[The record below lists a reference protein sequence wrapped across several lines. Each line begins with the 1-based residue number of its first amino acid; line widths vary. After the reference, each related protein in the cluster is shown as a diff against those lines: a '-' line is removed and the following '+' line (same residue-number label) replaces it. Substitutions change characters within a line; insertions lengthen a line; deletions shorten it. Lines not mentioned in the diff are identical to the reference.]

1 MHDKNAQKLAELAPR
16 IMNAFHDLGTQHP
29 KGTKLSMR
37 QFQALIILNAN
48 KQLTLSQLCG
58 KLSLAAST
66 GTELVNRMIS
76 LEFIKK
82 ETDVNN
88 QRNIIISIAPKGLEF
103 LKERQQTLTG
113 MFSRFLSPFNE
124 EDRDTFTQSFQT
136 ICDIIAKYKVQEK
149 KTEAE

>member
-1 MHDKNAQKLAELAPR
+1 MKNKNAQILAELAPKL
-16 IMNAFHDLGTQHP
+16 MNAFHDLGTQHP

-48 KQLTLSQLCG
+48 NQLTLSQLCG

-76 LEFIKK
+76 LKFIKK
-82 ETDVNN
+82 ETDVDN

-103 LKERQQTLTG
+103 LKKRQETLTD
-113 MFSRFLSPFNE
+113 MFSRFLSPFSE
-124 EDRDTFTQSFQT
+124 EDREAFTQSFQT
-136 ICDIIAKYKVQEK
+136 IWEIIAKYRVQK
-149 KTEAE
+149 K